1 MYEVR
6 HETLYYDGWGNF
18 YEKYFNNKDEAVDH
32 LEKLGYRPSKD
43 REDRWFYGNSYASIV
58 PSDITRNAKSYIVIL
73 NLDGTN
79 RIQVSAD
86 SMQGAVDYIKEYFPE
101 YEKISDSVYEY
112 RWTTL
117 NKEYVEYVY
126 IQAVDRI
133 NQELNVYF

>member
-18 YEKYFNNKDEAVDH
+18 YEEYFNNKDEAVDY
-32 LEKLGYRPSKD
+32 LEKLGYRPSRD
-43 REDRWFYGNSYASIV
+43 REDRWFYGNSYAS
-58 PSDITRNAKSYIVIL
+58 ITRNAKSYIVIL

-79 RIQVSAD
+79 RMQVSSD

-112 RWTTL
+112 RWTAL

-133 NQELNVYF
+133 N

>member
-1 MYEVR
+1 MYEV
-6 HETLYYDGWGNF
+6 HTSTLYYDGWGNF
-18 YEKYFNNKDEAVDH
+18 DERYFNSREEAVAL
-32 LEKLGYRPSKD
+32 LEKNHYEQNGENTWGK
-43 REDRWFYGNSYASIV
+43 GNTEARVI
-58 PSDITRNAKSYIVIL
+58 PSDITKNAKSYIVIL

-112 RWTTL
+112 RWTAL

-133 NQELNVYF
+133 N